1 MDELL
6 MGLLTPE
13 QQVAAQQRAQQAG
26 LLNLGFGLLQASQ
39 GQRGQPRPG
48 FGQII
53 GQAGPGALQA
63 YQGSFDQTLRN
74 IMLNQQMEAAQAQ
87 RAQEQARQAALS
99 RFASTLP
106 EDQRALAEA
115 FPEQFATQRFREA
128 PGVVGEFRAAKAAK
142 DIPETTTLE
151 EYIALK
157 RPPGTTVQNIL
168 GGDKLTPGQSKVD
181 EKFADDYVAWTTG
194 GGQDAAAQ
202 IAQLKP
208 VIQALEEGK
217 PITGVPVAVQPD
229 LLLAMTNPKALQSRE
244 QVEEVVQRNLRVIL
258 GAQFTEKEG
267 ERLIARAFNPK
278 LPPEENAK
286 RLRRLFL
293 QMSSAAEQKNAA
305 AAYFEQNGTLR
316 GFKGKTP
323 SVQDFYNAMEGG
335 AATVSGSSISD
346 MQAEARRLLEQRRGG
361 R

>member
-1 MDELL
+1 MDEILA
-6 MGLLTPE
+6 GLLSPE
-13 QQVAAQQRAQQAG
+13 QLRAAEGRAQSAA
-26 LLNLGFGLLQASQ
+26 LLNLGLGLLQGAQ
-39 GQRGQPRPG
+39 GQRGRPSTLSVL
-48 FGQII
+48 
-53 GQAGPGALQA
+53 GQAGPGAVQA

-74 IMLNQQMEAAQAQ
+74 IMLNQQMEAAQAK

-181 EKFADDYVAWTTG
+181 EKFADDYVQWTTG

-217 PITGVPVAVQPD
+217 LITGVPVAVQPD

-335 AATVSGSSISD
+335 SATVSGSSISD
-346 MQAEARRLLEQRRGG
+346 MQAEARRLLDQRRGG